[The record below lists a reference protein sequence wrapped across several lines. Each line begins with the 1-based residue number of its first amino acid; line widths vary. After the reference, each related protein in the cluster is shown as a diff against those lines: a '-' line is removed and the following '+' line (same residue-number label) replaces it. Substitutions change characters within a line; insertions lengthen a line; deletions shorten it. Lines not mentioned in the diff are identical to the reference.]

1 MLIRRLTARFISA
14 GFSIVACA
22 AFGLALCSA
31 QSPETGGAQST
42 ANPQLV
48 PPAPGTTVL
57 RTNAN
62 LVLVDVV
69 VADHDNAVHG
79 LDRNHFHIFEDGHEQ
94 AITSFDE
101 HQPATS
107 TATAGAF
114 DPQAALPPH
123 TYTNLP
129 KYREASAVNVLLL
142 DALNTPV
149 QNQMD
154 VRRQMIDFLAKIE
167 PGTELAV
174 FGLSSRLRMIT
185 GFTNDVAQLS
195 KALKDPRSVQQ
206 SVVLDPDSDQAL
218 DNSITDMATMGA
230 SSSAI
235 SAMQQFQADITA
247 FQTDQRV
254 QMTLD
259 AMQQLARYLS
269 GVPGRKN
276 LIWLSGSFPI
286 ALDPDDAQQSPF
298 QDMRNYSDKIHETS
312 ELLSAA
318 RVAVYPVDARG
329 LVPLASTNASYT
341 PSSNLT
347 GSGSTG
353 SRRRRGGSSGSNL
366 SNRPNPGNDDAKAMK
381 QLMMEQ
387 ATMQQVAVETGGQD
401 YINTNGLKEALA
413 SAIDNGSSYYTVG
426 YVPAASHLDGSFH
439 KIEVRIENPRFKLA
453 YRRGY
458 FADDPRKPSSFNVG
472 ETSLIRAA
480 TLHGAP
486 PATQIVFQVRVL
498 PADDPAMK
506 DTKLPAGPAGEMA
519 STLRAPT
526 HRVIVAVTADAHDF
540 AFTQG
545 AGGAQVARVEFA
557 LIAYDADGKRLNY
570 LDRGF
575 QMSIAPEKFAQIMK
589 AGIPLRMALDLPP
602 GPAFLRIAVNDLDVD
617 RAGSLEVPVADAK

>member
-1 MLIRRLTARFISA
+1 MLIPRLATRFISA
-14 GFSIVACA
+14 GFSITACA
-22 AFGLALCSA
+22 AFGLGLCMV
-31 QSPETGGAQST
+31 QTETGAAQPA
-42 ANPQLV
+42 ANPQQV
-48 PPAPGTTVL
+48 PSAPGTTVL

-69 VADHDNAVHG
+69 VTDRGNAAHG
-79 LDRNHFHIFEDGHEQ
+79 LDRSHFHIFEDGHEQ
-94 AITSFDE
+94 PITSFDE
-101 HQPATS
+101 HQPAAS
-107 TATAGAF
+107 TAAPGAF
-114 DPQAALPPH
+114 DPRAALPPH

-129 KYREASAVNVLLL
+129 KYPEASAVNVLLL

-154 VRRQMIDFLAKIE
+154 VRRQMIDFLGKIE

-185 GFTNDVAQLS
+185 GFTNDVAQLG

-218 DNSITDMATMGA
+218 DNSISDMATMGA
-230 SSSAI
+230 GSSAI
-235 SAMQQFQADITA
+235 GVMQQFQADITA

-286 ALDPDDAQQSPF
+286 ALDPDDALQSPF
-298 QDMRNYSDKIHETS
+298 QDMRNYSDQIHETS

-329 LVPLASTNASYT
+329 LMTLPSTNASYT
-341 PSSNLT
+341 PSTNLT

-353 SRRRRGGSSGSNL
+353 SRRRRGGSSASNS

-458 FADDPRKPSSFNVG
+458 FADDPRKHSSFNVG
-472 ETSLIRAA
+472 ETSLVRAA
-480 TLHGAP
+480 ALHGAP
-486 PATQIVFQVRVL
+486 PATQIVFQARVL
-498 PADDPAMK
+498 PANDPALK
-506 DTKLPAGPAGEMA
+506 DVKLPAGPAGEMA
-519 STLRAPT
+519 STLKTPT
-526 HRVIVAVTADAHDF
+526 HRVIVAVTADARDF
-540 AFTQG
+540 AFNQG

-557 LIAYDADGKRLNY
+557 LIAFDIDGKRLNY
-570 LDRGF
+570 FDHGF

-602 GPAFLRIAVNDLDVD
+602 GPACLRIAVHDLNTD
-617 RAGSLEVPVADAK
+617 RAGSLEVLVADAK